1 MLEAIEILL
10 SQGTVYVIIYIYLF
24 CLALLESS
32 QYFSLFKRETVLFSS
47 YILLLFIGLRWE
59 TGTDWLSY
67 KELFDSL
74 ELHWSF
80 LINVYHFDIGYVLF
94 NAAVKLFTENYTLF
108 LLINS
113 FLTIY
118 VLYRLLIK
126 ISPYPNLSLLVF
138 YSTFMIAQFMG
149 SNRRMMAMVFIL
161 WSFYY
166 LYQQQK
172 RSYVLMLI
180 LAFLFHRSSLICLLA
195 LLVPYRAFSVSRTI
209 VILFTSLI
217 IGILQLPA
225 KLVEM
230 SGGYLSTIVNN
241 PIVEKIVFY
250 SETGEEHLVT
260 STGSL
265 LLSTTLAIIK
275 RSIFLLFYFYVM
287 KKNVLDRLT
296 QYIYNIYVFA
306 FAGYLFF
313 IGSFFQMLNAFFAM
327 IEIVLIGRMYS
338 YSSSKDKIIL
348 LILIFFYGIF
358 QMLNALNIYPELY
371 LPYIP
376 FWSDI
381 RR

>member
-1 MLEAIEILL
+1 M
-10 SQGTVYVIIYIYLF
+10 
-24 CLALLESS
+24 
-32 QYFSLFKRETVLFSS
+32 
-47 YILLLFIGLRWE
+47 
-59 TGTDWLSY
+59 
-67 KELFDSL
+67 
-74 ELHWSF
+74 
-80 LINVYHFDIGYVLF
+80 
-94 NAAVKLFTENYTLF
+94 
-108 LLINS
+108 
-113 FLTIY
+113 
-118 VLYRLLIK
+118 
-126 ISPYPNLSLLVF
+126 
-138 YSTFMIAQFMG
+138 
-149 SNRRMMAMVFIL
+149 
-161 WSFYY
+161 
-166 LYQQQK
+166 
-172 RSYVLMLI
+172 
-180 LAFLFHRSSLICLLA
+180 
-195 LLVPYRAFSVSRTI
+195 PYRAFSVSRTI

-313 IGSFFQMLNAFFAM
+313 IGSFFQMLTAFFAM

>member
-1 MLEAIEILL
+1 MIFVGSNRNIVK
-10 SQGTVYVIIYIYLF
+10 SRNGICNYIDIYLV

-313 IGSFFQMLNAFFAM
+313 IGSFFQMLTAFFAM

-348 LILIFFYGIF
+348 LI
-358 QMLNALNIYPELY
+358 
-371 LPYIP
+371 
-376 FWSDI
+376 
-381 RR
+381 